1 MPLCDTSTSS
11 LFAYAAVPVRWCPS
25 LVVNSAAADAA
36 AGSSLVDVA
45 ALLGCLGVTSPPALA
60 SLAAFLQQ
68 GGEREAAASP
78 PADRVARQL
87 RAFVEAQLTSG
98 GPYLSGK
105 PAKGGAGK
113 GAGLGGAGGRGE
125 REYWQRL
132 ANVVGHKNGRA
143 WQALE
148 AAQRQYNK
156 VLTTR

>member
-1 MPLCDTSTSS
+1 VVVL
-11 LFAYAAVPVRWCPS
+11 PV
-25 LVVNSAAADAA
+25 AADAA
-36 AGSSLVDVA
+36 AGPSSVDVA
-45 ALLGCLGVTSPPALA
+45 ALLGCLGVTSPAALA

-68 GGEREAAASP
+68 GGEREVAASP

-87 RAFVEAQLTSG
+87 RAFVEAQLTSA
-98 GPYLSGK
+98 GPYLGGK
-105 PAKGGAGK
+105 PAKGGAAK

-132 ANVVGHKNGRA
+132 ANVVGHRSGRA
-143 WQALE
+143 WHALE